1 MLIIKYLKCFGL
13 KDSGFFK
20 DLCLSKRIDKIWH
33 IKVCNLTPKQPHNC
47 LKSNILFYF
56 SSKGT
61 YATWDL
67 YLGIHQNWTCH
78 QCSLPP
84 QEWQLVCLCRYQDCQ
99 NVRKWFLKIFT
110 DYTSIIYLFIECK
123 LYAVI
128 EFCSC
133 SSLLVIIRFM
143 LRPRL
148 PYVLPVHS
156 FKENMGL
163 DFLGITSTYPVVWI
177 TTKSE
182 NIHKSLWKHTALPF
196 QQKGLHNK

>member
-47 LKSNILFYF
+47 LKSNILFFF

-110 DYTSIIYLFIECK
+110 DYTNIIYLFIECK
-123 LYAVI
+123 L
-128 EFCSC
+128 CSNRVLFLFLFISNYQIHVETKITLC
-133 SSLLVIIRFM
+133 ASSPLL
-143 LRPRL
+143 
-148 PYVLPVHS
+148 
-156 FKENMGL
+156 
-163 DFLGITSTYPVVWI
+163 
-177 TTKSE
+177 
-182 NIHKSLWKHTALPF
+182 
-196 QQKGLHNK
+196 